1 MNHKE
6 LKEKLN
12 ISESDLG
19 EARNKK
25 RAPKNFLIV
34 WWNVYFG
41 RLFEIGRQREIKFIG
56 IKLSEKLVFGFVYDA
71 PEHETTWCNDA
82 IVNKGSHT

>member
-19 EARNKK
+19 EARNKN
-25 RAPKNFLIV
+25 RSPKHFLFF
-34 WWNVYFG
+34 WWNVFFG

-56 IKLSEKLVFGFVYDA
+56 IKISESLMFGFVYDA
-71 PEHETTWCNDA
+71 KKYETTWCNDS
-82 IVNKGSHT
+82 IVNANKQ